1 MKWKKISLRF
11 QVFGVSILIF
21 LAAGIFLV
29 TSPAATKPDPPVI
42 VGRYLY
48 NLDKSFLMG
57 VYQGNK
63 WTQVVRLK
71 ENPKSQTS
79 GAFGAIRDIADSR
92 DNESVIDFCAKSFIT
107 RDRRFSSGAII
118 NEAPQSFFNQMLAD
132 GGCVYL
138 SPKE

>member
-1 MKWKKISLRF
+1 MKWKKISLRL

-92 DNESVIDFCAKSFIT
+92 DNESVIDFCAKSF
-107 RDRRFSSGAII
+107 
-118 NEAPQSFFNQMLAD
+118 
-132 GGCVYL
+132 
-138 SPKE
+138 